1 MSPISTHR
9 YPDDCSSQDCR
20 RSGVQTSLHDPSFT
34 DLSPYGPQL
43 SDIERDLHEVLQAAR
58 TIKNTFLPVNR
69 LPPEILST
77 VLENRTSDLDLVA
90 ATHVCRHWRS
100 ILISTP
106 SFWTRFRFQ
115 PTRDV
120 SRALTY
126 FERSKSA
133 PIDIEMNVHSQLDL
147 EFSKHLAPHIARTR
161 SLIIGGDPDLVHAT
175 SLLLRNTAPFLQ
187 HLELHSLGLY
197 APLPDNLLS
206 QHVLSLRCL
215 RLRNVGTTFKSPF
228 PLANLIEFELRLQED
243 AAPSC
248 MTTLFLFL
256 SGSPRLERIR
266 IDTNEVLQDIVP
278 DQFILLESVVEL
290 EYSCGSAGRILPY
303 LRLPRLEQ
311 LSVCSQFGFGPV
323 QKLADIL
330 PHDGH
335 LLLEGTTKMEYRA
348 YLDTHTLVFHGKN
361 GDATLVMHLD
371 PTNPTPV
378 YWLSDTKYIPFRQIQ
393 ELTVGCSSDNADP
406 PITAFENLEVLQ
418 IAPRS
423 AMFNGPPFTE
433 ELFRVLYP
441 GAEVPCHS
449 LRVVRYTGWEPLDP
463 LISLVKARLQAGHRL
478 ELVELPTIRKF
489 SRRCVDELRKLV
501 GEVVIRRL
509 KGT

>member
-20 RSGVQTSLHDPSFT
+20 RSDVQTPLHDPSFT
-34 DLSPYGPQL
+34 DSSPYGSQL

-161 SLIIGGDPDLVHAT
+161 SLTIGGDPDLVHAT
-175 SLLLRNTAPFLQ
+175 SLLLRNTATFIQ

-197 APLPDNLLS
+197 APLPDDLLS
-206 QHVLSLRCL
+206 QHALSLRCL

-243 AAPSC
+243 AAPLC
-248 MTTLFLFL
+248 ITMLFLFL
-256 SGSPRLERIR
+256 SGSSTGE
-266 IDTNEVLQDIVP
+266 D
-278 DQFILLESVVEL
+278 S
-290 EYSCGSAGRILPY
+290 
-303 LRLPRLEQ
+303 
-311 LSVCSQFGFGPV
+311 
-323 QKLADIL
+323 
-330 PHDGH
+330 
-335 LLLEGTTKMEYRA
+335 YR
-348 YLDTHTLVFHGKN
+348 H
-361 GDATLVMHLD
+361 
-371 PTNPTPV
+371 
-378 YWLSDTKYIPFRQIQ
+378 
-393 ELTVGCSSDNADP
+393 E
-406 PITAFENLEVLQ
+406 
-418 IAPRS
+418 
-423 AMFNGPPFTE
+423 
-433 ELFRVLYP
+433 
-441 GAEVPCHS
+441 
-449 LRVVRYTGWEPLDP
+449 
-463 LISLVKARLQAGHRL
+463 
-478 ELVELPTIRKF
+478 
-489 SRRCVDELRKLV
+489 
-501 GEVVIRRL
+501 
-509 KGT
+509 